1 MLKKT
6 LALLLLLCAGQAF
19 ARTFPLEIIEY
30 IDDTKVVAFVYEKDV
45 QQSPAWKPAD
55 APPPLDIADVL
66 LKMRDYTTAHP
77 LLAGASFEEAELK
90 RIPHHPDHWHYL
102 VVMKIPGI
110 DRPETHFFVMLMNG
124 KVIPALKEPAPL
136 K

>member
-6 LALLLLLCAGQAF
+6 LVLLLLLSATSAF

-30 IDDTKVVAFVYEKDV
+30 IDDTKVVAFVYEQDV

-55 APPPLDIADVL
+55 TPPPLDIAGVL
-66 LKMRDYTTAHP
+66 QRIRDYTAAQP
-77 LLAGASFEEAELK
+77 LLAGASFEEVELK
-90 RIPHHPDHWHYL
+90 RIPRHPDHWHYL

-110 DRPETHFFVMLMNG
+110 DRPETHYFVMLMNG